1 MDRFLVLTDTLDGP
15 FILRVGAV
23 DRITADGGAGGSR
36 LWFADGSVREVAE
49 PVATVRN
56 KLAAAVGQTN
66 IGTL

>member
-1 MDRFLVLTDTLDGP
+1 MDRFLVLTDTLDGL
-15 FILRVGAV
+15 FILRAGAV
-23 DRITADGGAGGSR
+23 DRIAADGSGGSR
-36 LWFADGSVREVAE
+36 LWFADGSAREVAE

>member
-15 FILRVGAV
+15 FILRAGAV
-23 DRITADGGAGGSR
+23 DRITADGGSGSR

-56 KLAAAVGQTN
+56 KLAAAVGQAN
-66 IGTL
+66 IGAL